1 MEVKPDATAEIDSP
15 ALARLRGAWGAAIRE
30 VIRFRG
36 EESVVVEAGS
46 IGPVCRFL
54 KDDPDLRFEMLTDLC
69 GVHFMDRD
77 YAYEVVYHLYSFKH
91 NRRLRLKARLGPEER
106 IASVTSVWS
115 AADWHER
122 EAYDLVG
129 MVFEGHPDLRRILM
143 PEDYDLHPLRRD
155 FPLNG

>member
-1 MEVKPDATAEIDSP
+1 
-15 ALARLRGAWGAAIRE
+15 
-30 VIRFRG
+30 
-36 EESVVVEAGS
+36 
-46 IGPVCRFL
+46 
-54 KDDPDLRFEMLTDLC
+54 
-69 GVHFMDRD
+69 MDRD

-115 AADWHER
+115 TADWHER

-129 MVFEGHPDLRRILM
+129 IVFEGHPDLRRILM
-143 PEDYDLHPLRRD
+143 PEDYDQHPLRRD